1 MCFFS
6 QKHQGFTYGVGFR
19 FFFLKNFPKK
29 QLPEMVVKKFPY
41 SGKFWGSVSLGV
53 RNHGVDTS
61 HIRTGSSFQ
70 MVDFGKFQNTKE

>member
-1 MCFFS
+1 M
-6 QKHQGFTYGVGFR
+6 
-19 FFFLKNFPKK
+19 FFFPETPGVHIWGQLRIFFLEEFSKK

>member
-1 MCFFS
+1 MGS
-6 QKHQGFTYGVGFR
+6 DSE